1 MNQYIHTND
10 WHDVKTSKQIL
21 TGLQIVMPVFLYSV
35 SFFWQYESN
44 PVKDLE
50 LLLMLAEI
58 NMSRQVG

>member
-35 SFFWQYESN
+35 SFCK
-44 PVKDLE
+44 PK
-50 LLLMLAEI
+50 LLAI
-58 NMSRQVG
+58 